1 MYFPELSCEF
11 INKSPRTQRQPCTG
25 AFLSKSCLIIQR
37 IEDNRTCLSGFL
49 QINDSLICGTPEIQ
63 GDLLLCFHKRSVYK
77 YINKIQLLICHSG
90 NVFLSSRN
98 KIPVIKIA
106 GVCPDILLRQL
117 SLDPLQEWKKFL
129 LVTLLHRIA
138 AKKCQSVIIRMRQFL
153 YDLILHL
160 RCVKLSVIKVLCLRL
175 ETAGA
180 VVTTSGNKYRH
191 PHSDS
196 VGTVR
201 RHNFSNVHQL
211 WTPDTSE
218 PILIYNAT
226 YGKLISAQY

>member
-11 INKSPRTQRQPCTG
+11 INKSPRTQQQPCTG
-25 AFLSKSCLIIQR
+25 AFLSKSCLIIQW
-37 IEDNRTCLSGFL
+37 IKNNRTCPSGFL
-49 QINDSLICGTPEIQ
+49 QINDSLICRAPEIQ
-63 GDLLLCFHKRSVYK
+63 CDLLLCFNKRSVYK
-77 YINKIQLLICHSG
+77 YINKIQILICHSIH
-90 NVFLSSRN
+90 VLSATGY
-98 KIPVIKIA
+98 KVLVIKIA
-106 GVCPDILLRQL
+106 GVGPDVLLRQL
-117 SLDPLQEWKKFL
+117 SSNPLQEWKKTL
-129 LVTLLHRIA
+129 LIAFLHRIA

-160 RCVKLSVIKVLCLRL
+160 RCVELSVIKVPCLRL

-180 VVTTSGNKYRH
+180 VVPTSGNEYRH

-211 WTPDTSE
+211 
-218 PILIYNAT
+218 
-226 YGKLISAQY
+226 